1 MRNQRARCFACTLAS
16 LILIT
21 LSISGCK
28 NDEQSSVDAAAPTV
42 DVAPVLVQK
51 IIKWDEYNGRIS
63 AINAADIRPRV
74 SGYVTKIAYSEGSG
88 VRRGDLLFAIDQR
101 SYLAALSAA
110 RAQLE
115 RAQATVKNTRLQ
127 DERAQAL
134 LATNATS
141 REDAEQKRAMRD
153 QSIADLNAAQAAVN
167 IAQLNL
173 EYTEVRAPFDGR
185 ASRALVTVGNL
196 ATADQ
201 TVLTSVVS
209 QDPVYVYFN
218 PDEQSYLRYRND
230 LKTPEE
236 GYSAQVGLSNGRDFP
251 YQGDVKFF
259 DNQIDPSTGTI
270 QMRAIIPNPARLL
283 MPGMYARV
291 RFAPREKETVTL
303 TTDRAIMR
311 EQDRSYVYV
320 LDDGNK
326 VSRKEIK
333 LGNKF
338 NGLRIIESGLTPQD
352 RIVVTGLQKIYTTG
366 TVVAPKII
374 NLKAEMPAPDENPG
388 SINR

>member
-1 MRNQRARCFACTLAS
+1 MTNKLAKYSECKFAS
-16 LILIT
+16 LILIA
-21 LSISGCK
+21 LSIFGCK
-28 NDEQSSVDAAAPTV
+28 NSDQATVDPPPTV
-42 DVAPVLVQK
+42 DVAPVLIQD

-63 AINAADIRPRV
+63 SVNAADIRPRV
-74 SGYVTKIAYSEGSG
+74 SGYVTKIAYSEGGS
-88 VRRGDLLFAIDQR
+88 VRRGDLLFTIDQR
-101 SYLAALSAA
+101 SYLLALSAS

-134 LATNATS
+134 VAANATS

-173 EYTEVRAPFDGR
+173 EYTEVRAPFHGR
-185 ASRALVTVGNL
+185 ASRAVVTVGNL

-209 QDPVYVYFN
+209 QDPVYVYFS
-218 PDEQSYLRYRND
+218 PDEQSYIRYRSD
-230 LKTPEE
+230 LKTNRE
-236 GYSAQVGLSNGRDFP
+236 GYTAQIGIANGEDFP
-251 YQGDVKFF
+251 HQGDVKFT
-259 DNQIDPSTGTI
+259 DNQINPSTGTI
-270 QMRAIIPNPARLL
+270 QMRAVIPNPGRLL
-283 MPGMYARV
+283 IPGMYARV
-291 RFAPREKETVTL
+291 RISPRKKETVTL

-320 LDDGNK
+320 LDNGNT
-326 VSRKEIK
+326 VNRKEIK

-338 NGLRIIESGLTPQD
+338 NGLRIVEAGLDPQD
-352 RIVVTGLQKIYTTG
+352 RIVVTGLQKIYAAG
-366 TVVAPKII
+366 TVVAPKTI
-374 NLKAEMPAPDENPG
+374 NLKAELPTPDENPG
-388 SINR
+388 LTN